1 MSEEGV
7 IHKHLSE
14 IFHNAGRAAEKE
26 TVYPAESGGCLPQS
40 KKEEQEDQSSESDP
54 VVMSV
59 VGAQETFL
67 LCGDRR
73 RSLMRL
79 SCHRLIPPIVD

>member
-1 MSEEGV
+1 
-7 IHKHLSE
+7 
-14 IFHNAGRAAEKE
+14 
-26 TVYPAESGGCLPQS
+26 
-40 KKEEQEDQSSESDP
+40 
-54 VVMSV
+54 VVMPV

>member
-1 MSEEGV
+1 MGEEGV

-54 VVMSV
+54 VVMPV
-59 VGAQETFL
+59 VARRKLSCCAETGGGV
-67 LCGDRR
+67 LCGC
-73 RSLMRL
+73 LV
-79 SCHRLIPPIVD
+79 IG